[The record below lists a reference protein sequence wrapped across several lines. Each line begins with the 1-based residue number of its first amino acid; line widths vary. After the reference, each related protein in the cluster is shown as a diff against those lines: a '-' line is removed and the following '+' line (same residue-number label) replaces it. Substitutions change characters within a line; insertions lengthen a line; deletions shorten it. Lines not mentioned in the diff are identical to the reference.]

1 MVLNT
6 FIIAVF
12 CFIDD
17 RIAELGP
24 LRARGPAP
32 RLCDSEVIT
41 IEVVGEFLGL
51 DEDTELFAYFRCHYA
66 HFFPNLLQV
75 HRTTFTRQAAKL
87 WKAKEHLWHGLL
99 AEAPHDPTFALVDSF
114 PCRRVC
120 SLEPTA
126 ALASK
131 EKPLSART
139 PSSNRPSTASEYT

>member
-1 MVLNT
+1 MDLNT

-51 DEDTELFAYFRCHYA
+51 DEDTELFAYFRRHYA
-66 HFFPNLLQV
+66 HLFPNLLRV
-75 HRTTFTRQAAKL
+75 HRTTFTRQAANL
-87 WKAKEHLWHGLL
+87 WKAKEHLSGRN
-99 AEAPHDPTFALVDSF
+99 F
-114 PCRRVC
+114 
-120 SLEPTA
+120 
-126 ALASK
+126 
-131 EKPLSART
+131 
-139 PSSNRPSTASEYT
+139 